1 MFGDTKLEKFEM
13 SDGWTIYVKSTI
25 FKTEVS
31 LRNSEDEGELPWSD
45 LSLRRENMIEVFSKR
60 ELEDGELDKIKA
72 WLNER

>member
-13 SDGWTIYVKSTI
+13 SDGWIIYVKSTI

-31 LRNSEDEGELPWSD
+31 LRNSEDEEELPWSD
-45 LSLRRENMIEVFSKR
+45 LSLRKDTMIEVFSKR
-60 ELEDGELDKIKA
+60 ELENGEFENIKT

>member
-1 MFGDTKLEKFEM
+1 MFGDTKLERFEM

-31 LRNSEDEGELPWSD
+31 LRNSEDEEELPWSD
-45 LSLRRENMIEVFSKR
+45 LSLRKENMIEVFSKR
-60 ELEDGELDKIKA
+60 DLEAGEFDKIKA

>member
-31 LRNSEDEGELPWSD
+31 LRNSEDEEELPWSD
-45 LSLRRENMIEVFSKR
+45 LSLRKENMIEVFSKR
-60 ELEDGELDKIKA
+60 DLEAGEFDKIKA